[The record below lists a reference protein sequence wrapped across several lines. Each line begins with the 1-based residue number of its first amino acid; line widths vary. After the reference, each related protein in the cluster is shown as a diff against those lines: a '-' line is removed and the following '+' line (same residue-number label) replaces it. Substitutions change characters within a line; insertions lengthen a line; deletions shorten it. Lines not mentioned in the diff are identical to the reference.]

1 MTPSSG
7 PPFSRY
13 FKRRGDIE
21 DVSEYLR
28 SLASLCRNE
37 IFKRVVNREITDRC
51 SLLFQEM
58 REKVREYATVSNEL
72 SLKVWYC
79 CEGFVKRPGQMHKTY
94 HSRHR
99 EPDNEPRSSNILG
112 ALRWALE
119 KYIILKL
126 ASTYFVSQIN
136 LLKFIAL
143 WLDYRYKSPERLKE
157 CLMEYLK
164 LYDKL
169 WDDIERS
176 RGVFSEFYPPNLVF
190 GRGGRASSIWVREVG
205 GSRDSGLCTVR
216 LSLSIEPPPAVYM
229 AFRRLGVPARD
240 VERVIASFL
249 AVAVALL
256 NPSSVYGGEAPVPL
270 TRDLHESTTQR
281 AVIETP
287 YEVDIDLVDYVIEN
301 FWCKV
306 VNNA

>member
-1 MTPSSG
+1 MTQKN
-7 PPFSRY
+7 PFSRY
-13 FKRRGDIE
+13 FRRCNAVKDI
-21 DVSEYLR
+21 SEYLR
-28 SLASLCRNE
+28 SLAADDSIQIGNE
-37 IFKRVVNREITDRC
+37 ILNIVTNQEVNNKYL
-51 SLLFQEM
+51 LLFQEV
-58 REKVREYATVSNEL
+58 REKIKEFATTSNEL
-72 SLKVWYC
+72 SLEVRYC
-79 CEGFVKRPGQMHKTY
+79 CSGSFVKRHEQMYKIY
-94 HSRHR
+94 HLRDK

-126 ASTYFVSQIN
+126 ALVYSTKLNDLSNIMEWWQNYRRSQ
-136 LLKFIAL
+136 
-143 WLDYRYKSPERLKE
+143 
-157 CLMEYLK
+157 
-164 LYDKL
+164 
-169 WDDIERS
+169 
-176 RGVFSEFYPPNLVF
+176 RGGSKVFTMFFPPNLVF
-190 GRGGRASSIWVREVG
+190 GRGGRASSIRVREVG

-256 NPSSVYGGEAPVPL
+256 NPSYVYGGEAPVPL